1 MSEDKDHLKELNN
14 MYEKWKRDKQYE
26 DRHNPSV
33 SAQPKKE
40 TPKKESVTFQPE
52 PDNYIS
58 VEEFVSHYYRALLA
72 YLEASFPKNE
82 SKTFPSVHGVHVTDL
97 AASAS
102 IFAEVAWHLFDEFM

>member
-1 MSEDKDHLKELNN
+1 MSKDKDHLKELNN

-40 TPKKESVTFQPE
+40 TPKKESVTPQPE

-72 YLEASFPKNE
+72 YLEASFPKN
-82 SKTFPSVHGVHVTDL
+82 VHVTDL